1 MKKIRIILGISIV
14 VLITLIISLFIYART
29 LNKNNGNA
37 DQITEPYTME
47 KSETE
52 ALEGKLYP
60 NNFTEFYF
68 KYKGKINTNEIYPK
82 LFDVVVNYIPKFYV
96 DLSKLNGKA
105 DVDKYYKNNQYV
117 GSMGITSPNDL
128 NSLATQLKKLKGSK
142 LEYTISEVE
151 RQSTTVFSDRTEF
164 RLKITYNEDQ
174 ILKLRVA
181 IYNRKQSNKEF
192 IKIIP
197 ITEE

>member
-1 MKKIRIILGISIV
+1 
-14 VLITLIISLFIYART
+14 
-29 LNKNNGNA
+29 
-37 DQITEPYTME
+37 
-47 KSETE
+47 
-52 ALEGKLYP
+52 
-60 NNFTEFYF
+60 
-68 KYKGKINTNEIYPK
+68 
-82 LFDVVVNYIPKFYV
+82 
-96 DLSKLNGKA
+96 
-105 DVDKYYKNNQYV
+105 
-117 GSMGITSPNDL
+117 MGIVSSNDL